1 MKLDEVMVTHELSVS
16 DFLAPISGES
26 PCGPWLKQDEVYKR
40 IQIVRQSDDPLLPQG
55 DWKIDLKKPNWQEVF
70 ESASGALK
78 SESKDLQLA
87 IWMLE
92 SQIHISGFRRVGP
105 IFILIAEL
113 MSVYW
118 DEVHPVLE
126 DGDIEYR
133 TNLFDWLNDKISITL
148 SLSKFI
154 PSGFENIEGY
164 SLFELN
170 RSIRQKAPVK
180 GKQIVGVATEAI
192 RKAMDICP
200 LEFYQEVWIDLQDAE
215 YGLSYLDATFEALFR
230 DAAPTLGNV
239 SAVISEL
246 ASLVADHAGPLGLF
260 AAENNSNADP
270 VFDLQQLGNSETDMD
285 SNLSSRMQA
294 YAMLRSAAE
303 FLVQDDPHS
312 PVPYLV
318 FKAIDWGRLGTAE
331 LYRELFVENRGN
343 LNIFDLL
350 GVEVQPDQ
358 KAK

>member
-1 MKLDEVMVTHELSVS
+1 MKLDEIMVTHELSVS
-16 DFLAPISGES
+16 DFLAPISDES

-40 IQIVRQSDDPLLPQG
+40 IQIARQSDDPLLPQG
-55 DWKIDLKKPNWQEVF
+55 DWKIDLKKPNWEEVF
-70 ESASGALK
+70 EIASGALQ

-113 MSVYW
+113 MSMYW

-126 DGDIEYR
+126 DDDIEYR
-133 TNLFDWLNDKISITL
+133 TNLFNWVNDKISITL

-154 PSGFENIEGY
+154 PSGLDDIDGY

-170 RSIRQKAPVK
+170 RCIRQKAPVK
-180 GKQIVGVATEAI
+180 GKQVVGLTVETI
-192 RKAMDICP
+192 RKAMDLCP

-215 YGLSYLDATFEALFR
+215 FGLSYLDSTFESLFK
-230 DAAPTLGNV
+230 DSAPTLGNV
-239 SAVISEL
+239 RGVIADL
-246 ASLVADHAGPLGLF
+246 AALVADHAGPLGLF
-260 AAENNSNADP
+260 DSENNSNADP
-270 VFDLQQLGNSETDMD
+270 VFDLKELANSEADVE
-285 SNLSSRMQA
+285 SNLSGRAQA

-318 FKAIDWGRLGTAE
+318 FKAIDWGRLDTAE

-350 GVEVQPDQ
+350 GVEVQADQ